1 MSTPASTP
9 VSTPSVTG
17 SGSGSGSGASGRAE
31 RADLAARGP
40 VVHGFLEGPRPL
52 FASYHAPKGRGRNI
66 AYVVC
71 PPLHFDLIQCYRSM
85 RVLAERLAAA
95 GFHAVRVAYDG
106 SGESAGEDEDPG
118 RVAAWLESVR
128 RAAAALRALPGVDG
142 VGLVGVR
149 IGGTF
154 AAEVASQIEVA
165 HLVLWEP
172 SNGNMYGREME
183 ILAASAP
190 PRPSRGG
197 SAEQVSSD
205 AGFVAGGYWLSRE
218 TLDDVAKL
226 DPERVTPKGTP
237 SVLLLHRHDRRP
249 SAKLKAN
256 FEKHG
261 CEVLQEQHAGYKEMM
276 VLPQKSVVPT
286 AFLDRIEAWALERS
300 RAVEGAPA
308 RLALALDAEADGIT
322 WRPIRF
328 GKAGHLFGVLTQ
340 PSRGWDREKPVL
352 LLLTGGVV
360 PRMSGNGSYVKIARK
375 LAARGHAV
383 LRMDVAFIGES
394 DTPDGSEG
402 NPNDAYPPSIVA
414 DARDGANLLFE
425 RTNASAK
432 LWVAGLCSGA
442 YASFQTMLAE
452 RRVVGAFLINPLVFH
467 MKDGGLGARAGA
479 TRPMEMTAVQQVQE
493 INRYKKV
500 VLDPAAWKK
509 LLSGKVDARHIA
521 KLVAARA
528 SATVRT
534 KAEALKAKLGRK
546 PAGVPG
552 DLWELQDRGVKLN
565 FAISEGDAAHDGL
578 RAELGARYDELVRRG
593 MRVRVFEAADH
604 NFNERTSQGE
614 LVDWMIADISP

>member
-1 MSTPASTP
+1 MSTTKIQSDREALTP
-9 VSTPSVTG
+9 KH
-17 SGSGSGSGASGRAE
+17 AKHAE
-31 RADLAARGP
+31 PVADGP
-40 VVHGFLEGPRPL
+40 VVHGFLEGPRPV
-52 FASYHAPKGRGRNI
+52 FATYHAPRGPGRNI

-85 RVLAERLAAA
+85 RVLAERLAGA

-118 RVAAWLESVR
+118 RVAAWLSSVR
-128 RAAAALRALPGVDG
+128 RAAAALLALPGVDG

-149 IGGTF
+149 IGATF
-154 AAEVASQIEVA
+154 AAEVASQIEIG

-172 SNGNMYGREME
+172 SVGSMYGREME

-190 PRPSRGG
+190 SRPSPDG
-197 SAEQVSSD
+197 AAAATASD

-218 TLDDVAKL
+218 TLDDLAKL
-226 DPERVTPKGTP
+226 DPERVAPKGKP
-237 SVLLLHRHDRRP
+237 SVLLLHRSDRRP

-286 AFLDRIEAWALERS
+286 EVLARIEAWALERS
-300 RAVEGAPA
+300 RAASGTPP
-308 RLALALDAEADGIT
+308 RLALAPRAEVNGIT

-328 GKAGHLFGVLTQ
+328 GKTGHLFGVLTE
-340 PSRGWDREKPVL
+340 PSRGWDRRKPVL

-394 DTPDGSEG
+394 GTPDGSEG

-414 DARDGANLLFE
+414 DAREGAELLFE
-425 RTNASAK
+425 RTSANAK
-432 LWVAGLCSGA
+432 MWVAGLCSGA

-467 MKDGGLGARAGA
+467 TSDGGLGARAGVE
-479 TRPMEMTAVQQVQE
+479 RPMAMTAVQQLQE
-493 INRYKKV
+493 MNRYKKV
-500 VLDPAAWKK
+500 ALDPAAWKK
-509 LLSGKVDARHIA
+509 LLSGKVDVRHIA
-521 KLVAARA
+521 KLVTSRA
-528 SATVRT
+528 SAKVRA
-534 KAEALKAKLGRK
+534 KAEALSARLGRK

-552 DLWELQDRGVKLN
+552 EIWELQGRGVKVN
-565 FAISEGDAAHDGL
+565 FAISEGDAAEVAV
-578 RAELGARYDELVRRG
+578 RAELGPRYEELIARG
-593 MRVRVFEAADH
+593 MVVRTFEAADH
-604 NFNERTSQGE
+604 NFNERASQRE
-614 LVDWMIADISP
+614 LIDWMVAEISP